1 MPTGEYLQWRAGFTE
16 VAWVVQELLTRCQNW
31 EGPGPGEW
39 NLRELVAH
47 TIRSAALPARLLAA
61 PEPATSDHE
70 TAVSYFLAYLAGGQ
84 PTRDTV
90 AERGRDE
97 ARTMTL
103 EPPDAFEVAL
113 RESLLAI
120 RAASAGR
127 ILATPWGGIGLD
139 EYLSSRIFELTIH
152 GFDIAAAH
160 GSSVRSSRGSPRN
173 NPKPPDVGR
182 SGNGPGV
189 EGDRCARRAR
199 LGTVGCDLR
208 LAPHSEGSKRS

>member
-152 GFDIAAAH
+152 GFDIAAAT
-160 GSSVRSSRGSPRN
+160 GLQFA
-173 NPKPPDVGR
+173 PP
-182 SGNGPGV
+182 
-189 EGDRCARRAR
+189 EAA
-199 LGTVGCDLR
+199 LGTTLSLLTEVA
-208 LAPHSEGSKRS
+208 LATGQASKAIGALAGRDWAPSAAIFA